1 MKQRS
6 EIIFILVTI
15 VFISFLGCYSLA
27 SPTPYVK
34 NTIIGNCIFQE
45 RILPIYFYKLS
56 SIYWLFI
63 ELTFV
68 YLFGLLFTLLTSST
82 TKIFAGLAMIFM
94 LGYSLL
100 DISSL
105 TGNLTFSNL
114 IHSTGMEIGYGVFSI
129 IILIIALIFRK

>member
-1 MKQRS
+1 
-6 EIIFILVTI
+6 
-15 VFISFLGCYSLA
+15 
-27 SPTPYVK
+27 
-34 NTIIGNCIFQE
+34 
-45 RILPIYFYKLS
+45 
-56 SIYWLFI
+56 
-63 ELTFV
+63 
-68 YLFGLLFTLLTSST
+68 
-82 TKIFAGLAMIFM
+82 M